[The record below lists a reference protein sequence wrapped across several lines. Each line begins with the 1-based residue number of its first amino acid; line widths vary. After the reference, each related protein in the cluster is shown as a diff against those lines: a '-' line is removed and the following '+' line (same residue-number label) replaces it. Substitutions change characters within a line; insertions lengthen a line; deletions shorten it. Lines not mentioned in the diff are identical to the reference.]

1 MKVEPG
7 RYSIGVSPIESG
19 NARYGWFT
27 PDMVVR
33 DGAARTIIE
42 VDSGETATVE
52 LILPFS
58 RRIEISGTVLD
69 SDGQPV
75 SGAGVAPRGPSGYD
89 PGNPLLRRGWV
100 GWAETTGTNG
110 EFGVP
115 FSGAS
120 VGLLV
125 TIGECQ
131 AGWYGT
137 DGFVADST
145 KQTYIE
151 TMSTD
156 IAGIIIRLPEG
167 TCR

>member
-1 MKVEPG
+1 MKVKPG
-7 RYSIGVSPIESG
+7 RYSIGVSPIESSG
-19 NARYGWFT
+19 AFYGWYT
-27 PDMVVR
+27 PNGVVR
-33 DGAARTIIE
+33 DGTARTVVE
-42 VDSGETATVE
+42 VASGETVTVE

-58 RRIEISGTVLD
+58 RRIEISGTVLG

-75 SGAGVAPRGPSGYD
+75 SGAGVAPLGPSGYD

-100 GWAETTGTNG
+100 GWAESTGTNG

-131 AGWYGT
+131 AGWYGI
-137 DGFVADST
+137 DGFVAGGT

-151 TMSTD
+151 TLSTNID
-156 IAGIIIRLPEG
+156 GIIIRLPEG